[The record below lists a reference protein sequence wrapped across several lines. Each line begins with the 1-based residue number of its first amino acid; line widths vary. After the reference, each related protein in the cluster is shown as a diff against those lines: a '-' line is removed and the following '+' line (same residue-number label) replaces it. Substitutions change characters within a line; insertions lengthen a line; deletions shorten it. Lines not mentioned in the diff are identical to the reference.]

1 MPLSKF
7 ILNYLRVKKRAVV
20 VTFRKLF
27 FFNFFSTLNI
37 VIGKNLI
44 IRGGQGIKSIG
55 YNLCIYDNVIIECH
69 NPNSKFIIGDNCVL
83 SFGVIISYKMQIT
96 IGNNVW
102 IGEYSSVRDSTHRF
116 SIDSPIGLNEDIIES
131 IHIGNNVWIGRNC
144 IIMPGTIIGSNV
156 IIGANS
162 LVKGIIESNS
172 LYAGSPAI
180 FKQTLTD

>member
-1 MPLSKF
+1 MNIKRILRFKF
-7 ILNYLRVKKRAVV
+7 RALINTIRKIYYFHYFSNYR
-20 VTFRKLF
+20 
-27 FFNFFSTLNI
+27 I

-44 IRGGQGIKSIG
+44 IRGCEGTKLIG
-55 YNLCIYDNVIIECH
+55 DNLCIYDNVILECH

-83 SFGVIISYKMQIT
+83 SFGVIISYKIQIT

-116 SIDSPIGLNEDIIES
+116 SIDSPIGLNDDIIES

-180 FKQTLTD
+180 FKKTLTD